1 MSTETFR
8 IDFDEIKRSGPM
20 DQVVAFLGIPGL
32 KARSARQWK
41 GPCPFC
47 KGVDCFVVSND
58 GGRDKTGAFNCFK
71 CPAGGDQIELVSLSR
86 GHARRDRQGAFAA
99 ARELHEKFLRAK
111 GGGGNGD
118 SSSNASPQPSRERRA
133 GFDPEA
139 YAKGLDPAH
148 EALAGL
154 GVDPETFRQW
164 KAGYASA
171 GVLRGRL
178 ALPVAGK
185 DGAVVGYF
193 GRSTKGESPTL
204 IFPNGLNPHEHIF
217 GADRVTGEPLYSR
230 ARSDRRAQSVR
241 VGLRQRRLLPYRRH
255 RPDPA
260 RSARRPHGR
269 AQMRIAVVLLNM
281 PEPRPTRGSLF
292 IEIALDRFDG

>member
-1 MSTETFR
+1 MSTETYR
-8 IDFDEIKRSGPM
+8 IDFDEIKRGIPM
-20 DQVVAFLGIPGL
+20 EQVVAFLAIPGL
-32 KARSARQWK
+32 KARGARQWK

-47 KGVDCFVVSND
+47 KGLDCFVVSND
-58 GGRDKTGAFNCFK
+58 GGREKTGAFNCFR

-86 GHARRDRQGAFAA
+86 GHARRDRQGTLAA
-99 ARELHEKFLRAK
+99 AKELHEKFLRAK
-111 GGGGNGD
+111 GGAANGD

-164 KAGYASA
+164 KAGYVSA

-204 IFPNGLNPHEHIF
+204 IFPNGLNPHDHIF
-217 GADRVTGEPLYSR
+217 GADRVTSEPLYL
-230 ARSDRRAQSVR
+230 
-241 VGLRQRRLLPYRRH
+241 LR
-255 RPDPA
+255 DPIDVLKA
-260 RSARRPHGR
+260 FESGYGNAVCFLTED
-269 AQMRIAVVLLNM
+269 IAPIQLEALAALM
-281 PEPRPTRGSLF
+281 DERKCESLSF
-292 IEIALDRFDG
+292 F